1 MFYYIY
7 KITNIN
13 SHKIYIGS
21 HQTNNLEDGYFG
33 SGIYLK
39 RSIAKN
45 GIEQFKKEILEFCS
59 SKEEMHKRET
69 EMLQQIQNDDTYNLK
84 HCALGGNTRA
94 KYTAEQKLAYIKKLI
109 ENPDSPIGKSP
120 TKGKKLSESTRAK
133 MKIKRKEFF
142 ENITPE
148 QFEVWKTNIVKRAI
162 PRCALMSEIN
172 RKPVRVECID
182 TGEVVIYKSKTD
194 CAASLGVDFNTL
206 TLYISKKHKRKT
218 TNIKKLLLF
227 DIQLCDKQNI
237 E

>member
-13 SHKIYIGS
+13 TQKIYIGS
-21 HQTNNLEDGYFG
+21 HQTSNLEDGYFG

-39 RSIAKN
+39 RSIAKY
-45 GIEQFKKEILEFCS
+45 GIEHFKKEILEFCS
-59 SKEEMHKRET
+59 SREKMHIRET
-69 EMLQQIQNDDTYNLK
+69 EILQLTQHDDTYNLK

-94 KYTAEQKLAYIKKLI
+94 KYTAEQKTAYIKKLI
-109 ENPDSPIGKSP
+109 ENPNSPIGKSP

-148 QFEVWKTNIVKRAI
+148 QHEKWKTNIVKSSK

-172 RKPVRVECID
+172 RKPVRVMCIETD
-182 TGEVVIYKSKTD
+182 EITFYKSKTD
-194 CAASLGVDFNTL
+194 CAAALGVDIGTL
-206 TLYISKKHKRKT
+206 TLYISGMHKRKT

-227 DIQLCDKQNI
+227 VIQLCDKQNM